1 MWVSDI
7 VVVSRLTVLGDVGL
21 SQKLLAFWV
30 SIHGIE
36 GKDVRLPTRLRVPAG
51 EGYGRKMVLLWI
63 QMRSITWSKNV
74 RILW

>member
-1 MWVSDI
+1 M
-7 VVVSRLTVLGDVGL
+7 VSRLTVLGDVGL
-21 SQKLLAFWV
+21 SQKLLAFRA

-63 QMRSITWSKNV
+63 QTQSITWSKNV